1 MNYDDTHQMPQPPP
15 PRERHPDRY
24 ERWLLVWLAIAYL
37 FAGMVLGYACVTLA
51 NVADQINSTPFC
63 RRI

>member
-1 MNYDDTHQMPQPPP
+1 MTDDTIELPDPIHYH
-15 PRERHPDRY
+15 RPDRY
-24 ERWLLVWLAIAYL
+24 ERWLLAWLAVACL
-37 FAGMVLGYACVTLA
+37 FAGMVLGFACVTLA

>member
-1 MNYDDTHQMPQPPP
+1 MTDDTTPMPNPPVHYH
-15 PRERHPDRY
+15 RPDRY
-24 ERWLLVWLAIAYL
+24 ERWLLAWLAVAYL
-37 FAGMVLGYACVTLA
+37 FAGMVLGFACVTLA